1 MYYREGEIGEGMDRN
16 GRGREAP
23 RIAVNE
29 PRKTGARSTQAR
41 PKPTSLFEEML
52 MKIYVLFITLW

>member
-1 MYYREGEIGEGMDRN
+1 MYYREGEIGEEMDRN

-29 PRKTGARSTQAR
+29 PKKTGARCTQAR
-41 PKPTSLFEEML
+41 PKPTSLFEEMH
-52 MKIYVLFITLW
+52 MKIDIFFLTI